1 MDNCIYFKYIPEK
14 NNFAKKVK
22 FIDKLSFIFIDDKCN
37 LQINHLNNTL
47 TNNFKENN
55 FINDFDILLEK
66 NYEALIFECSHDNPI
81 RLFDTN
87 LNLKKSFFIGDITK
101 EKIYDPIFVK
111 VEPYSLNVFTGGN
124 FFSKIDLITNKI
136 IYPKQNK
143 NKNYNLLNCFDY
155 YLENSFYLLGSYNK
169 NLLFCDF
176 KTDQIENKIKLN
188 FPINQI
194 QLINKNQFLIGYRNN
209 SQISLFDIRNLN
221 KEIINFE
228 RIYFTQQKINFS
240 IDLNNN
246 ILYSGD
252 MNGKI
257 TLYNL
262 SNYKKNNELNFMD
275 NISSIDILDDYLLF
289 STGKR
294 NFEIEL
300 NNNEEKFNE
309 FLNKKN
315 YSIQII
321 KL

>member
-136 IYPKQNK
+136 IYPKQ

-300 NNNEEKFNE
+300 NNDEEEFNDFE
-309 FLNKKN
+309 NKKN

>member
-66 NYEALIFECSHDNPI
+66 NYEVLIFECSHDNPI

-136 IYPKQNK
+136 IYPKQ

-262 SNYKKNNELNFMD
+262 SNYKKNNELNFID

>member
-143 NKNYNLLNCFDY
+143 NYNLLNCFDY
-155 YLENSFYLLGSYNK
+155 YLDNSFYLLGSYNK

-300 NNNEEKFNE
+300 NNNEEKFND

>member
-136 IYPKQNK
+136 IYPKQ

-300 NNNEEKFNE
+300 NNDEEKFNE

>member
-143 NKNYNLLNCFDY
+143 NYNLLNCFDY

-209 SQISLFDIRNLN
+209 SKISLFDIRNLN

-262 SNYKKNNELNFMD
+262 SNYKKNNELNFID

-300 NNNEEKFNE
+300 NNNEEKFND

>member
-66 NYEALIFECSHDNPI
+66 NYKALIFECSHLNPI

-136 IYPKQNK
+136 IYPKQ

-300 NNNEEKFNE
+300 NNNEEKFND

>member
-143 NKNYNLLNCFDY
+143 NYNLLNCFDY

-262 SNYKKNNELNFMD
+262 SNYKKNNELNFID

-300 NNNEEKFNE
+300 NNNEEKFND

>member
-1 MDNCIYFKYIPEK
+1 M
-14 NNFAKKVK
+14 
-22 FIDKLSFIFIDDKCN
+22 
-37 LQINHLNNTL
+37 
-47 TNNFKENN
+47 
-55 FINDFDILLEK
+55 
-66 NYEALIFECSHDNPI
+66 IFECSHDNPI

-136 IYPKQNK
+136 IYPKQ

-300 NNNEEKFNE
+300 NNNEEKFND

>member
-143 NKNYNLLNCFDY
+143 NYNLLNCFDY

-262 SNYKKNNELNFMD
+262 SNYKKNNELNFID

>member
-136 IYPKQNK
+136 IYPKQ

>member
-143 NKNYNLLNCFDY
+143 NYNLLNCFDY

-240 IDLNNN
+240 IDLKNN

-300 NNNEEKFNE
+300 NNNEEKFND

>member
-143 NKNYNLLNCFDY
+143 NYNLLNCFDY

-194 QLINKNQFLIGYRNN
+194 QLINKNQFLIGYKNN
-209 SQISLFDIRNLN
+209 SKISLFDIRNLN

>member
-1 MDNCIYFKYIPEK
+1 MDNCIHLKYIPEK

-136 IYPKQNK
+136 IYPKQ

-300 NNNEEKFNE
+300 NNNEEKFND

>member
-143 NKNYNLLNCFDY
+143 NYNLLNCFDY

-209 SQISLFDIRNLN
+209 SKISLFDIRNLN

>member
-136 IYPKQNK
+136 IYPKQ

-300 NNNEEKFNE
+300 NNNEEKFND